1 MPIILR
7 ISYSLILCIL
17 CLTAT
22 SAQTTSKKIKY
33 EVEAGTYLS
42 STSTNPFWIR
52 SNQFG
57 EIPLESQGFTLRA
70 QVKKEYEPYLSP
82 KKGKGKFSYGY
93 GARAV
98 LNAGRINQVLLSE
111 LYGKVRYGAVELSA
125 GRRRK
130 IIGLV
135 DSTLSSGSYIWSGNA
150 LPMPSVEIS
159 IPNYTPIFKNGLVA
173 VKGNYLHGWFGR
185 NDSLDNSYLHQK
197 SLYIR
202 LGKPSWR
209 FKIYGGFNHQVQWG
223 GTLLYNRF
231 DNGVKITR
239 YGTDWE
245 TYQYVVTGK
254 SLYELDT
261 LVVQNGA
268 ASAEGGNRVGN
279 HLGSLDLGL
288 EYETENSRWLFYRQ
302 SFYEAGAL
310 FYLNNVADG
319 LNGISFVRKN
329 AQFGILRVVFEYLQ
343 TSSQGGPVASG
354 RTTISQLRGAED
366 YFNNGRYIDGWV
378 YKGQTIGTP
387 YIMPLRYTS
396 GLPQNLDR
404 NPNRIVNNRVEVYTL
419 GIMSRIGNVDLLT
432 RFTSSQNF
440 GNYYYPAF
448 SISQK
453 SFQQQFIIPLNKYTF
468 TVNLAYDSEG
478 VLQENYGLNFLVKRT
493 F

>member
-1 MPIILR
+1 MPNYLHKI
-7 ISYSLILCIL
+7 YSVILCVL
-17 CLTAT
+17 CYTAT
-22 SAQTTSKKIKY
+22 YAQTTSRKIRY

-52 SNQFG
+52 SNQYG

-70 QVKKEYEPYLSP
+70 QIQKEYDPYLSS

-98 LNAGRINQVLLSE
+98 LNAGRINQVLISE
-111 LYGKVRYGAVELSA
+111 LYGKLRYGAVELSA
-125 GRRRK
+125 GRRRG

-150 LPMPSVEIS
+150 LPMPKVEIS
-159 IPNYTPIFKNGLVA
+159 IPNYMPLFKNGLIA
-173 VKGNYLHGWFGR
+173 VKGNYAHGWFGR

-209 FKIYGGFNHQVQWG
+209 FKVYGGFNHQVQWG
-223 GTLLYNRF
+223 GRLLYNRV

-245 TYQYVVTGK
+245 TYLYVVNGK
-254 SLYELDT
+254 SLYTLDT

-288 EYETENSRWLFYRQ
+288 EYESENSRWLFYRQ

-329 AQFGILRVVFEYLQ
+329 AQFGIIRVVFEYLQ
-343 TSSQGGPVASG
+343 TSSQGGSISSG
-354 RTTISQLRGAED
+354 RTSISQLRGAED

-396 GLPQNLDR
+396 GLPQNLDS

-440 GNYYYPAF
+440 GNYYYPPF

-453 SFQQQFIIPLNKYTF
+453 SFQQQFIVPVNKYTF

-478 VLQENYGLNFLVKRT
+478 VLQENYGLNFLIKRT